1 MAIFEKEYTISLLE
15 SGGNKILPDPKDLT
29 NTEFRNDQC
38 KKVIKIID
46 SIISSEAFAKENLV
60 KPEKVDYDYDD
71 DFRYVFGDWLRR
83 KKYVIDLYN
92 FKKEDIESGKAKES
106 CDFIVKKFKEA
117 RNSDNKLFGTIK
129 IDDDMNII
137 YRL

>member
-1 MAIFEKEYTISLLE
+1 MAIFGKEYTISILE
-15 SGGNKILPDPKDLT
+15 SGVNKILPDSKYLN

-38 KKVIKIID
+38 KKVIKVID
-46 SIISSEAFAKENLV
+46 SIITSEPFMKEGFV

-117 RNSDNKLFGTIK
+117 RNSDKKLFGTIK